1 MHSDPTPYI
10 AFTALACFVIGFFA
24 CGIICARRIRRAEID
39 GWKQGVRFYQDR
51 AADSRQPRL

>member
-1 MHSDPTPYI
+1 MQTDPTPYI
-10 AFTALACFVIGFFA
+10 AFTALVCFSIGFLA
-24 CGIICARRIRRAEID
+24 SAIICARRIRRAEID